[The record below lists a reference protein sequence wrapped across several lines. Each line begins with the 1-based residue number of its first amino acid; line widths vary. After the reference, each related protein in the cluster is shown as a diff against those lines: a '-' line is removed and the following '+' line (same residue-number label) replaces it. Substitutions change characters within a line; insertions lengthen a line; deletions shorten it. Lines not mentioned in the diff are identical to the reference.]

1 MDEKEIPMTEKEE
14 KEEKT
19 SIKKYIIIFII
30 GFILYSLFQTFIW
43 EKYVYTPTAW
53 DALEEEAGHPGVM
66 TEINRKNSIAVLT
79 PEDAFHVYIVSDKF
93 LGWEIEDD
101 ISLPLDEE
109 DPYTIHRTEMVLHK
123 NKQLDTI
130 MVVTQDPAIS
140 YVEIIDEDGNEHV
153 TNRSP
158 NEDAYLHYI
167 WDEDGFDDDLTFEMY
182 SSEDELFYTE

>member
-1 MDEKEIPMTEKEE
+1 MTEKEE

-66 TEINRKNSIAVLT
+66 TEINRKNNIAVLK
-79 PEDAFHVYIVSDKF
+79 PKDAFHVYIVSDKF

-101 ISLPLDEE
+101 VSLPLDEE
-109 DPYTIHRTEMVLHK
+109 EPYTIHRTEMVLHK

-130 MVVTQDPAIS
+130 MVVTQDPEIS

-182 SSEDELFYTE
+182 SSKDELLYTE

>member
-1 MDEKEIPMTEKEE
+1 
-14 KEEKT
+14 
-19 SIKKYIIIFII
+19 
-30 GFILYSLFQTFIW
+30 
-43 EKYVYTPTAW
+43 TAW

-130 MVVTQDPAIS
+130 MVVTQDRKLAMWRLLMRMAMNMSRIDRRMKMRIC
-140 YVEIIDEDGNEHV
+140 IIYGMKM
-153 TNRSP
+153 
-158 NEDAYLHYI
+158 
-167 WDEDGFDDDLTFEMY
+167 DLMTI
-182 SSEDELFYTE
+182 

>member
-1 MDEKEIPMTEKEE
+1 MTKENYTKRNI
-14 KEEKT
+14 
-19 SIKKYIIIFII
+19 YIIIIAII
-30 GFILYSLFQTFIW
+30 VHSLFQTFIW

-66 TEINRKNSIAVLT
+66 TEINRKNSIAVLK

-101 ISLPLDEE
+101 VSLPLDEE
-109 DPYTIHRTEMVLHK
+109 EPYTIHRTEMVLHK

-130 MVVTQDPAIS
+130 MVVTQDPEIS

-153 TNRSP
+153 TNR
-158 NEDAYLHYI
+158 
-167 WDEDGFDDDLTFEMY
+167 
-182 SSEDELFYTE
+182 